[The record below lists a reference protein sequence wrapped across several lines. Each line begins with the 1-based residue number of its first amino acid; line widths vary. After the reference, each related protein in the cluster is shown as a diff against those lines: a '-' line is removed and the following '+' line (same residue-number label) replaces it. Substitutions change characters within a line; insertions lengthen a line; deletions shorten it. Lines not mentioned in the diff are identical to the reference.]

1 MDEMK
6 KMSISICQYTGVLA
20 FVCAIIVWVCF
31 GTLAFF
37 GVGIG
42 AILGIAGFFHIVM
55 FCQHVNGETEGKKAG
70 FMNYAVRYFLYGVV
84 MFGFAYL
91 HIPVLSMLAGLVCH
105 KGAILL
111 YSIHTRKEMDDVSSK

>member
-6 KMSISICQYTGVLA
+6 KMSISICQYTGILA
-20 FVCAIIVWVCF
+20 LLCAIIAWVCF
-31 GTLAFF
+31 GTSSFI

-55 FCQHVNGETEGKKAG
+55 FCQRIDGQTDGKKAG
-70 FMNYAVRYFLYGVV
+70 IMNYVVRYLIYGVV

-105 KGAILL
+105 KGAILI
-111 YSIHTRKEMDDVSSK
+111 YSIHTRKEMDDVSSE